1 MTTRLLL
8 VRHGRT
14 SYNAEI
20 RFMGQLDIP
29 LDETGRAQVQA
40 VARRLAGANPSAIY
54 CSDLGRARETALA
67 IQAAIGSHPPLRID
81 QRLTEGH
88 FGDWQGR
95 RYEDLRVED
104 GQNLRRWEADRLGV
118 PPPNGEALVD
128 LGNRVQEVYEE
139 ICASHKDQT
148 VVIAAHGGSLQVM
161 IVLALGLP
169 LERYWQFHVSNASL
183 SELEIYD
190 DEVVLHLLNDTSHLE
205 GAH

>member
-40 VARRLAGANPSAIY
+40 VARRLAGETPAAIY
-54 CSDLGRARETALA
+54 CSNLGRARDTALA
-67 IQAAIGSHPPLRID
+67 IQSAMDSHPPVQVD
-81 QRLTEGH
+81 ERLTEGH

-95 RYEDLRVED
+95 RYEDLRLED
-104 GQNLRRWEADRLGV
+104 GENLRRWEADRLGV
-118 PPPNGEALVD
+118 PPPNGEALED
-128 LGNRVQEVYEE
+128 LGIRVQEFYEE
-139 ICASHKDQT
+139 ICAAHQDQT

-183 SELEIYD
+183 SELQIYNE
-190 DEVVLHLLNDTSHLE
+190 EVVLQLLNDTGHLE
-205 GAH
+205 GIH

>member
-20 RFMGQLDIP
+20 RFMGQMDIP
-29 LDETGRAQVQA
+29 MDEIGHAQVGA
-40 VARRLAGANPSAIY
+40 VARRLSNETPAAIY
-54 CSDLGRARETALA
+54 CSNLARAKETGLA
-67 IQAAIGSHPPLRID
+67 IRSEMATRPPLRVD
-81 QRLTEGH
+81 ERLTEGH

-104 GQNLRRWEADRLGV
+104 GERLRRWEADRLGV
-118 PPPNGEALVD
+118 PPPNGEALAD
-128 LGNRVQEVYEE
+128 LGHRVRAVYEQ
-139 ICASHKDQT
+139 IRAANQDQT

-183 SELEIYD
+183 TELQIYSR
-190 DEVVLHLLNDTSHLE
+190 EVVLHLLNDTSHLE
-205 GAH
+205 GIG